1 MNSDLRRETGSPH
14 PGVDRLF
21 RTLTAGGTA
30 AELAG
35 EHDALA
41 MFRANVR
48 PPAGPAA
55 APAGP
60 ATAPAGP
67 ATAPAGSWRSA
78 RILRFPVR
86 WSVRLAAVAAAVAV
100 GGTAAAAYAA
110 VLPDPV
116 QHLAHS
122 VLGFAGVPDRQRGS
136 AQDTSGRYGRSAHRQ
151 PNPAAAPSTP
161 ATTPSGSPAAAT
173 GTASPTPGAGGL
185 LLSLTAATV
194 HITAG
199 AGAVIDGRLT
209 QSGLGVE
216 GVTVTLVE
224 RLAGHEAWRIAGSG
238 PTTSDGNVAV
248 SVPALT
254 ANAVFRL
261 TVRGAVLSPSVTV
274 TVSPPIT
281 VVLDVR
287 SAPASDTLVVSTEYA
302 RAGDLVALQVQAADG
317 SWLPLRYRPLGAGG
331 QASFSFSGKWLGNR
345 EVRVVLLAT
354 ISHAAAVSTAEL
366 VPPG

>member
-122 VLGFAGVPDRQRGS
+122 VLGFAGVPDRQGGS
-136 AQDTSGRYGRSAHRQ
+136 AQDTSGRYGRSRS
-151 PNPAAAPSTP
+151 PPA
-161 ATTPSGSPAAAT
+161 
-173 GTASPTPGAGGL
+173 
-185 LLSLTAATV
+185 
-194 HITAG
+194 
-199 AGAVIDGRLT
+199 
-209 QSGLGVE
+209 QSGCGPVD
-216 GVTVTLVE
+216 
-224 RLAGHEAWRIAGSG
+224 AGHDAVRFAGRRYRHR
-238 PTTSDGNVAV
+238 
-248 SVPALT
+248 VPDAG
-254 ANAVFRL
+254 R
-261 TVRGAVLSPSVTV
+261 R
-274 TVSPPIT
+274 
-281 VVLDVR
+281 R
-287 SAPASDTLVVSTEYA
+287 APA
-302 RAGDLVALQVQAADG
+302 VAHG
-317 SWLPLRYRPLGAGG
+317 RYRAHHRWRRGCHRRPADAIGPWGGRRDRHAG
-331 QASFSFSGKWLGNR
+331 R
-345 EVRVVLLAT
+345 
-354 ISHAAAVSTAEL
+354 AAGRA
-366 VPPG
+366 

>member
-1 MNSDLRRETGSPH
+1 MNSDLRSETGSPH

-21 RTLTAGGTA
+21 RTLTAGGTS

-41 MFRANVR
+41 MFRTNVG

-55 APAGP
+55 VPAGF
-60 ATAPAGP
+60 APS
-67 ATAPAGSWRSA
+67 TRVF
-78 RILRFPVR
+78 RFPVR
-86 WSVRLAAVAAAVAV
+86 WGVRLAAVAAAVAV

-110 VLPDPV
+110 VLPQPV

-122 VLGFAGVPDRQRGS
+122 MLGFAGVPDRQGS
-136 AQDTSGRYGRSAHRQ
+136 SAPGTSGRHGPSPQQ
-151 PNPAAAPSTP
+151 PHPVQAGSTP
-161 ATTPSGSPAAAT
+161 ATTPSGSPAGAT
-173 GTASPTPGAGGL
+173 GTASPTPGAGDL
-185 LLSLTAATV
+185 LLSATAASV

-199 AGAVIDGRLT
+199 SGAVIDGQLT
-209 QSGLGVE
+209 RSGAGVQ

-224 RLAGHEAWRIAGSG
+224 RLAGHAAWRVAGSG

-261 TVRGAVLSPSVTV
+261 AVPGAVVSPSVTV

-281 VVLDVR
+281 AVLDVG
-287 SAPASDTLVVSTEYA
+287 PAGLADTLVVSTEYA
-302 RAGDLVALQVQAADG
+302 RAGDVAALQVQAADG

-331 QASFSFSGKWLGNR
+331 QASFGLSGTRLANR
-345 EVRVVLLAT
+345 AVRVVLLAT
-354 ISHAAAVSTAEL
+354 VSHTAAVSNAEI
-366 VPPG
+366 VPPPG